1 MRLLVVE
8 DQPKVAS
15 FLVQGLRE
23 ERYAV
28 DLAIDG
34 DEAVHMARITDYDV
48 IVLDVMLPRR
58 NGFDVARTL
67 RGNGCESCILM
78 LTAKNETKDAVE
90 GLDAGADDYLTKPF
104 AFAELLARIR
114 ALLRRHRGEAVETQ
128 LRVANLYMDLV
139 RHEVRRD
146 DTRIELTAKEFAVLE
161 YLMRNAGHT
170 VTRTALI
177 EHAWDIHF
185 DSDTNLVDV
194 YIRYLRRKIDDPY
207 EPKLIHTVRG
217 VGYVLRVP

>member
-1 MRLLVVE
+1 VKRQRVLPISQCSENDKERGQSLRLLVVE

-128 LRVANLYMDLV
+128 LR
-139 RHEVRRD
+139 
-146 DTRIELTAKEFAVLE
+146 EFAVLE